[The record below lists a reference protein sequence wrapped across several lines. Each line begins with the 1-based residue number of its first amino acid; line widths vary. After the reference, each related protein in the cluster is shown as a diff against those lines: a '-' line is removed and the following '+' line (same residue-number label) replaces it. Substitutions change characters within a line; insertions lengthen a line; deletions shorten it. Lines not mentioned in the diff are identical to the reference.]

1 MSLAGRITIPNSWL
15 KACTNIQSTRNINI
29 PFYSF
34 VRAPSNQKV
43 VTKFFSP
50 DKITS
55 HMPCHMLQAALPY
68 SEAHQALLPTI
79 AVSPCRGFTSYHHPQ
94 ETVPPVFRQGCLSP
108 ETDPSPPCGIISPN
122 FNIQVRMI
130 QHNV

>member
-34 VRAPSNQKV
+34 VRAPSNQNV

-55 HMPCHMLQAALPY
+55 HMPCHLLQAALPY

-79 AVSPCRGFTSYHHPQ
+79 AVSLCSEALRHTITLRKRFLRYSDKVACHL
-94 ETVPPVFRQGCLSP
+94 RQILLLLVALFLQ
-108 ETDPSPPCGIISPN
+108 IS
-122 FNIQVRMI
+122 IYRLE
-130 QHNV
+130 